1 MEFELYEQVARVG
14 KAIGHGTRLELL
26 ELMAQA
32 EQSVDDMARIT
43 ATGITSVSAHLQVLK
58 RVGLVRTR
66 REGTKIYYRL
76 AAPEVAGLFVAMK
89 SVAGDLLP
97 TASSQSDS
105 PHAAQR
111 PPVPLVHAVEEARK
125 AFMLD
130 VRPEREFAA
139 GHLPGA
145 VSIPLDELPGRAEE
159 VPLGQRVVVY
169 CRGEFCLMARDAVR
183 MLRARGV
190 DAYAMDEGVLEWRAR
205 GAVDLRATA

>member
-89 SVAGDLLP
+89 SVAGRLLP
-97 TASSQSDS
+97 TASLQSDA
-105 PHAAQR
+105 PHAVQR

-130 VRPEREFAA
+130 VRPEREFTA

-145 VSIPLDELPGRAEE
+145 VSIPLDELPERAEE

-169 CRGEFCLMARDAVR
+169 CRGEFCLMARDAAR

-190 DAYAMDEGVLEWRAR
+190 DAYAMDEGVLEWRAG
-205 GAVDLRATA
+205 GAVDLSATA

>member
-43 ATGITSVSAHLQVLK
+43 ATGVTSVSTHLQVLK

-76 AAPEVAGLFVAMK
+76 ATPEVAGLFVAMK
-89 SVAGDLLP
+89 DLAARVLP
-97 TASSQSDS
+97 VASSQSDS
-105 PHAAQR
+105 AQAAQR
-111 PPVPLVHAVEEARK
+111 PPVPMIHTVEEARN
-125 AFMLD
+125 AFVLD
-130 VRPEREFAA
+130 VRPKREFAA

-145 VSIPLDELPGRAEE
+145 VSIPLDELPDRAGE
-159 VPLGQRVVVY
+159 VPPGRRVVVY
-169 CRGEFCLMARDAVR
+169 CRAEFCLMARDAAR

-190 DAYAMDEGVLEWRAR
+190 DAYAMDEGVLEWRAG
-205 GAVDLRATA
+205 GAINLSATA